1 MVRPRKCRK
10 VGATPDVTYFKPRGV
25 PMSRL
30 EDVFIP
36 VEGFEALRLADHN
49 GMSHEAAAAEMEV
62 SRQTFGRILSSARQ
76 SVAKALVQGWALK
89 IQGGAYTLAD
99 EASDDVE
106 VPRAETPSN
115 SEIISSPFNKK
126 EAAMAVKIAI
136 SSDGP
141 DLDGMLDP
149 RFGRAAGFI
158 VANPQTLEFDYI
170 DNGSGQAK
178 AQGAG
183 IQAAETVAAT
193 GAEAVLSG
201 HVGPKAFRALEAAG
215 IKVVQHMENK
225 TVRQAIEAYASGS
238 VSFSQNSN
246 GKGKSREG
254 GHRQRQGRNR

>member
-25 PMSRL
+25 PMSSL

-49 GMSHEAAAAEMEV
+49 GLSHEAAAVEMGV
-62 SRQTFGRILSSARQ
+62 SRQTFGRILSNARQ

-89 IQGGAYTLAD
+89 IQGGTYTLAD

-106 VPRAETPSN
+106 VPQAGTVASTG
-115 SEIISSPFNKK
+115 IFSSPIIRE
-126 EAAMAVKIAI
+126 EAAMVAKIAI
-136 SSDGP
+136 STEGP
-141 DLDGMLDP
+141 DLDAMLDP

-158 VANPQTLEFDYI
+158 VVDPQTFEFDYI
-170 DNGSGQAK
+170 DNGRGQAK
-178 AQGAG
+178 VQGAG
-183 IQAAETVAAT
+183 IKAAEIVAGA

-201 HVGPKAFRALEAAG
+201 HVGPKAFRALEAVG
-215 IKVVQHMENK
+215 IKVVQNMENK
-225 TVRQAIEAYASGS
+225 TVRQAVEAYASGKL
-238 VSFSQNSN
+238 SFSQNSS
-246 GKGKSREG
+246 GKGKLREG